1 MEDEFMNKF
10 SKNLIM
16 DSTREKFAKETFK
29 ILLNL
34 KNKIYENHTGYQRLL
49 LGSKGVG
56 KTVFLEEIQKIAKGL
71 FEDNLITIYHE
82 YLSTDKIIK
91 PSCLIANVLKNETLK
106 EDIRLCEKELKNKKK
121 FVFIVLDEIQNLY
134 LKNDNGKQVINQL
147 SEIGG
152 SREGCI
158 CCIVTGSSYH
168 LRQLCFAKLPNN
180 IKEKYPN
187 YISLDLNS
195 TKYSSRWI
203 YPFLDIEDFERLTEF
218 TYNKSKKENEVDEKN
233 QLALLYLKTGG
244 NPRLLEKIVL
254 NGESKFD
261 LMKNFQNKS
270 DRIKSKILESVFHCT
285 SVFIDKTC
293 ISTIEDLLDEPSIS
307 TFIKWTKLFKYS
319 CFLEKF
325 NQDNTD
331 ENLSEELLPLIY
343 DLSDSGHLRF
353 IDNQFNQLIGLGS
366 PLIYLQL
373 ANKNSKSVLTMDEIF
388 ALKNPSGPYSDIAEN
403 VVLSILAQN
412 SHIFNISG
420 LKMTYKNLEKTILKE
435 NYTNIKTY
443 ADEIYVFHN
452 LDTITNKLFKVCYMS
467 ATNQMVK
474 DALEIDGLLLQSNA
488 NNLIAH
494 RIQIQLGP
502 VTPSNR
508 TILVE
513 TKNQKTTI
521 ATTTTAK
528 LNFFLSRLLQQQR
541 QN

>member
-1 MEDEFMNKF
+1 M
-10 SKNLIM
+10 
-16 DSTREKFAKETFK
+16 
-29 ILLNL
+29 
-34 KNKIYENHTGYQRLL
+34 
-49 LGSKGVG
+49 
-56 KTVFLEEIQKIAKGL
+56 
-71 FEDNLITIYHE
+71 
-82 YLSTDKIIK
+82 
-91 PSCLIANVLKNETLK
+91 
-106 EDIRLCEKELKNKKK
+106 
-121 FVFIVLDEIQNLY
+121 
-134 LKNDNGKQVINQL
+134 
-147 SEIGG
+147 
-152 SREGCI
+152 
-158 CCIVTGSSYH
+158 
-168 LRQLCFAKLPNN
+168 
-180 IKEKYPN
+180 
-187 YISLDLNS
+187 
-195 TKYSSRWI
+195 
-203 YPFLDIEDFERLTEF
+203 
-218 TYNKSKKENEVDEKN
+218 
-233 QLALLYLKTGG
+233 
-244 NPRLLEKIVL
+244 LEKIVL

-325 NQDNTD
+325 NQNNTD

-420 LKMTYKNLEKTILKE
+420 LKMTYKNVEKIILKE

-494 RIQIQLGP
+494 RIQIQLG
-502 VTPSNR
+502 
-508 TILVE
+508 
-513 TKNQKTTI
+513 
-521 ATTTTAK
+521 
-528 LNFFLSRLLQQQR
+528 
-541 QN
+541 